1 MPRQPESINFAN
13 VPETANATTAFIA
26 RALKEGLHD
35 AISQSANREIEIN
48 LSGIGEIDGEA
59 LQLLIA
65 ARKEAAGHGKHIRFI
80 NLAGPL
86 LKLLAQPA

>member
-1 MPRQPESINFAN
+1 MPRQPERTNFAN
-13 VPETANATTAFIA
+13 VPETAHATTAFIA

-35 AISQSANREIEIN
+35 AIAQSANREIEIN
-48 LSGIGEIDGEA
+48 LSGIGELDGEA

-65 ARKEAAGHGKHIRFI
+65 ARKEAADHGKHIRFI